1 MMRNLF
7 LLGESESSL
16 DCCVCPSLRILL
28 LPPSSNSDSASEY
41 VSMCM
46 EHGLGWKKLKRLKS
60 ELVDGDGSPKTS
72 TPLNPHF
79 EISDSMIG
87 AFVIQDN
94 DLVLVSR
101 GGSIGLLPK
110 GFSETD
116 ALQVV
121 TSVPGGISSSAIS
134 PDESILALVSQ
145 DHGSLF
151 IFETYCWSKPLMK
164 VDLGRGSSPS
174 RDSTTPQ
181 SSSLA
186 NDKSHISWRSDG
198 QFVAISFCLDQLQ
211 TIHVYNREGVFFSRL
226 EHFPGVISGGIAW
239 RPTGCSTIAIP
250 LSLPDK
256 LCVALIEKN
265 GLKRADVQLNI
276 KTNNIST
283 TKIMD
288 IQWNSAGSILS
299 LSLLVDSHEQ
309 IICLLMPSNHSWLT
323 KFVRRFNVNI
333 PYQMNWDSFD
343 PLNLSLSS
351 SSSFIDFKFVMR
363 SSFSN
368 CRLKNDNGNLAIID
382 GSTLN
387 VTPFRKM
394 KVPPPYSAY
403 VIELDDV
410 VRDIC
415 FGEDMSL
422 TIITENESLYV
433 FVNIVSEKDCV
444 DVNRSNGIK
453 SGCVSK
459 DFINDVNY
467 TLFLKENWN
476 IGINYNN
483 LTWIGHGNYLVSNSS
498 CLYVIT
504 DYKKVTKK
512 LILEDVIFNIIFFQG
527 VTLVQLV
534 NGLLFSYQDSSVVP
548 WIKCNKFPEY
558 CPIIELMD
566 DQILL
571 GLSETNRLYANS
583 HEIASNVNSFIL
595 ISDFLLITTNTHRLK
610 ILKVDNLFIKD
621 SEYVRSLERGSRIV
635 IAFESTLVLQMPRGN
650 IEVISPKPLLIHS
663 IKRLLDSNE
672 YNKVYSLIRKH
683 RINSNILVDH
693 NYDNFIKNLSN
704 IIEQFSDSGLCSL
717 ISELLEEDVTQTL
730 YKYSYSVRDDKM
742 IENKVDSVCAQILKA
757 TQHNTEKFYLPL
769 MNCYIMFSSKR
780 LDSALKLICKL
791 RANGNCKIAEECLTH
806 LCLYVD
812 SNELFNVALGSY
824 NLEFALYI
832 ASKVTSKDPKEYVQ
846 FLNNLKNIQPISLR
860 HYTIDKH
867 LKDFKGALSHA
878 SQKDFPISE
887 EYVSDLVNMVASQ
900 RLYSYAM
907 KILSIKN
914 ELFIPIS
921 EEYGNYLFAKRYYED
936 AALLFELSGNKEKSL
951 NSWKRCGKWRN
962 VLCHDLENSEQTCL
976 SFIEELSTEK
986 KHIEVAEIYLS
997 YLKHPEEAISA
1008 YLQGGHW
1015 QEAYELIVRLKRND
1029 LLEINFLPTLVAKSS
1044 EYLEFIHEIMNTFTS
1059 KFNRF
1064 ETIIQIRSSEKNIT
1078 TESNDLDEDA
1088 FSEGSRV
1095 QSTICSTSQS
1105 LTTVKTLESL
1115 KSKSTK
1121 ARRKIKKKL
1130 FSSKKGSEFED
1141 IGLVIELHSLISNVY
1156 SYRSE
1161 IHELLS
1167 ALVRMHQ
1174 LPLACKIQK
1183 EFKNLIELVGS
1194 SVDKI
1199 WLKKPLEFSSFET
1212 SKKNGSTTSFFKSYI
1227 PPYHILDNNL
1237 RFPPENSNI
1246 LWEIQLLN
1254 NT

>member
-60 ELVDGDGSPKTS
+60 ELVGWGWEP
-72 TPLNPHF
+72 
-79 EISDSMIG
+79 
-87 AFVIQDN
+87 QD
-94 DLVLVSR
+94 
-101 GGSIGLLPK
+101 
-110 GFSETD
+110 TD

-151 IFETYCWSKPLMK
+151 IFETYCWSKPLIK
-164 VDLGRGSSPS
+164 VDLGRGSSPF

-415 FGEDMSL
+415 F
-422 TIITENESLYV
+422 
-433 FVNIVSEKDCV
+433 
-444 DVNRSNGIK
+444 
-453 SGCVSK
+453 
-459 DFINDVNY
+459 
-467 TLFLKENWN
+467 
-476 IGINYNN
+476 
-483 LTWIGHGNYLVSNSS
+483 
-498 CLYVIT
+498 
-504 DYKKVTKK
+504 
-512 LILEDVIFNIIFFQG
+512 
-527 VTLVQLV
+527 
-534 NGLLFSYQDSSVVP
+534 DSSVVP

-635 IAFESTLVLQMPRGN
+635 IAFESTLVLQMP
-650 IEVISPKPLLIHS
+650 H
-663 IKRLLDSNE
+663 
-672 YNKVYSLIRKH
+672 
-683 RINSNILVDH
+683 
-693 NYDNFIKNLSN
+693 
-704 IIEQFSDSGLCSL
+704 
-717 ISELLEEDVTQTL
+717 
-730 YKYSYSVRDDKM
+730 
-742 IENKVDSVCAQILKA
+742 
-757 TQHNTEKFYLPL
+757 
-769 MNCYIMFSSKR
+769 
-780 LDSALKLICKL
+780 SALKLICKL

-832 ASKVTSKDPKEYVQ
+832 ASKVTSKDPKEY
-846 FLNNLKNIQPISLR
+846 
-860 HYTIDKH
+860 
-867 LKDFKGALSHA
+867 DFKGALSHA

-976 SFIEELSTEK
+976 K
-986 KHIEVAEIYLS
+986 
-997 YLKHPEEAISA
+997 AISA

-1029 LLEINFLPTLVAKSS
+1029 LLEINFLPTL
-1044 EYLEFIHEIMNTFTS
+1044 
-1059 KFNRF
+1059 
-1064 ETIIQIRSSEKNIT
+1064 IRSSEKNIT

-1212 SKKNGSTTSFFKSYI
+1212 SKKNGSTTSFF
-1227 PPYHILDNNL
+1227 
-1237 RFPPENSNI
+1237 
-1246 LWEIQLLN
+1246 
-1254 NT
+1254 